1 MQTGGAFV
9 DNSFVYLNPVFN
21 EQESVHTSL
30 SVSGMCA
37 SVTITV
43 SAPASMHV
51 SVSMSVS
58 AFAFASVSASV
69 TFWDRMLKQ
78 AAERV

>member
-1 MQTGGAFV
+1 
-9 DNSFVYLNPVFN
+9 
-21 EQESVHTSL
+21 
-30 SVSGMCA
+30 
-37 SVTITV
+37 
-43 SAPASMHV
+43 MHV

-69 TFWDRMLKQ
+69 TFWEKMLKQ